1 MDFREARC
9 LANNGVPL
17 RHLGHL
23 VQIPDGEIESA
34 LRCRPEVITVF
45 SFEKARRIA
54 ECARR
59 LGMRQRLLLKVC
71 QTGDI
76 VYPGQEGG
84 FLPDELVD
92 VAARIAA
99 LGGVE
104 IVGVTNFPC
113 ALASATAGE
122 SLTTPNFT
130 TLVNAA
136 KTLRAAGFPIEQVNA
151 PSANS
156 CNTIP
161 ALARG
166 GATHIEPGHAFTGTI
181 PANEY
186 GDQPERIAML
196 YLSEVSHN
204 AGSNSLCFGG
214 GYYRRGRLRNALV
227 FAGDTPSETRTLP
240 FQSDNID
247 YYLGLEG
254 NFAVGSPV
262 IMCFRTQIFVTRSDV
277 ALIQGISAGRPTLA
291 GLYDSLGNPIVS
303 RQ

>member
-113 ALASATAGE
+113 AWRRQRRAKAS
-122 SLTTPNFT
+122 P
-130 TLVNAA
+130 
-136 KTLRAAGFPIEQVNA
+136 R
-151 PSANS
+151 
-156 CNTIP
+156 
-161 ALARG
+161 
-166 GATHIEPGHAFTGTI
+166 
-181 PANEY
+181 
-186 GDQPERIAML
+186 
-196 YLSEVSHN
+196 
-204 AGSNSLCFGG
+204 
-214 GYYRRGRLRNALV
+214 
-227 FAGDTPSETRTLP
+227 RTLP
-240 FQSDNID
+240 RWSTRRKRCARRAFLSSRLTPRRPIAATPSLRLPAAARRILNLATRLPAPFRPMNTAINRNASPCCICRKCLITQDRTACASAAAITAAAAYGTRWFSPGIPPARRGHCRSNRTISITT
-247 YYLGLEG
+247 GAGGQFRGWQPG
-254 NFAVGSPV
+254 NHVFPHADLRHPQ
-262 IMCFRTQIFVTRSDV
+262 RRS
-277 ALIQGISAGRPTLA
+277 AYPGISAGRPTLA